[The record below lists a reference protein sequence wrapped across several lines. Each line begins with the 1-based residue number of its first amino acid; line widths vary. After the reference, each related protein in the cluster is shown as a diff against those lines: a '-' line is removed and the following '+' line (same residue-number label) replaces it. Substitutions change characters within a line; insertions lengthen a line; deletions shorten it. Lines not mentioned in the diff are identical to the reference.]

1 MGKTRSGI
9 FAGAGGFARG
19 FNQAQQRG
27 YAMLNNMIMMNM
39 QRERELQD
47 FSEQEKIRATTFK
60 HNLATQYELGDAHAD
75 KVFPKQLARKAEE
88 QQQGL
93 GFRGQEKE
101 QDFEYWRRQQE
112 YQREHPLPDKGSADD
127 ARHWA
132 EMQRKREEFY
142 IEQQYEKPMRDL
154 SYQINKLEN
163 PTGLGAI
170 VTGESK
176 QKIKQLRYQFQEM
189 EKQRDRALSQ
199 LYKMPQ
205 VERPDMI
212 KGVTAKEW
220 VEENRGLVERGLPS
234 TVTNKLLSN
243 RLRKADDTVLIE
255 GKDAGNHY
263 NARVNQH
270 RADGTAQ
277 GLGERPGST
286 QKKVVKTGVYNGRKV
301 VQYDDGSVEYAD

>member
-1 MGKTRSGI
+1 MAKTRPGA
-9 FAGAGGFARG
+9 FAQG

-27 YAMLNNMIMMNM
+27 FAMLNNMIMMNM

-47 FSEQEKIRATTFK
+47 FSEQEKIRAGTFR
-60 HNLATQYELGDAHAD
+60 HNLATQYELSDTHAD

-163 PTGLGAI
+163 PTGLGKT
-170 VTGESK
+170 VSNENK
-176 QKIKQLRYQFQEM
+176 QKIKQLRYQYQEIL
-189 EKQRDRALSQ
+189 KQKDRYLSQ
-199 LYKMPQ
+199 SLGVPI
-205 VERPDMI
+205 VERPGEI
-212 KGVTAKEW
+212 TPIRVPRGHYTKEMW
-220 VEENRGLVERGLPS
+220 DRVSQRLPDH
-234 TVTNKLLSN
+234 
-243 RLRKADDTVLIE
+243 RVLIE

-270 RADGTAQ
+270 RADGTNQA
-277 GLGERPGST
+277 LGERPGST